1 MRRSLFIAIVI
12 IGGIIMVLAVLFLVL
27 RNPYGD
33 INPSEPE
40 SDEVQPLEQ
49 PLNADESA
57 EAELITVLSQRI
69 LGATT
74 GIDGVRLVYF
84 DQTQNKIKASEFD
97 GTGEQDLSE
106 QLLGVVAMEVAPSK
120 DRAWLQIDDPET
132 DERITL
138 IYDFRAREAI
148 RLENG
153 IKAIDWSPDG
163 ASLVYYLEREGSAPS
178 LKVVSSSGLE
188 PRSLRDNF
196 VLQDPVLEW
205 YGQDDIAFW
214 LRPSSVRPSAIV
226 TMKANGTQAIEL
238 SNEAASQ
245 QALFSPDGQKALIS
259 FNDATTDRPVLS
271 MLDVATRTLTTI
283 ELSTW
288 IDKCAWTATSD
299 RALCFVPQD
308 LPAGFVY
315 PDNAADDLNFKDRLW
330 SIERDTAKPQRIYD
344 MPEYIADAVLPFL
357 SKDAVRINFLNRE
370 FETLVSL
377 DLTGKIVAPIIAPE
391 EQTNEDETSTT
402 EAPQDG
408 SAGTNTRTD
417 SSTDTGTTN

>member
-1 MRRSLFIAIVI
+1 MRRSVFIGIVVL
-12 IGGIIMVLAVLFLVL
+12 GGIMIVLAVLFLVL
-27 RNPYGD
+27 RNPYRE
-33 INPSEPE
+33 INPATPE
-40 SDEVQPLEQ
+40 SNQVPLLEQ
-49 PLNADESA
+49 PLAAGESA
-57 EAELITVLSQRI
+57 KEELITVLSQRI

-84 DQTQNKIKASEFD
+84 DQTENKIKASEFD
-97 GTGEQDLSE
+97 GTGQQDLSE

-138 IYDFRAREAI
+138 IYDFRAREAV

-153 IKAIDWSPDG
+153 IQAIDWSPDG

-178 LKVVSSSGLE
+178 LKIVSSSGLE

-205 YGQDDIAFW
+205 YGQEDIAFW

-226 TMKANGTQAIEL
+226 TLKTNGTQAIEL
-238 SNEAASQ
+238 SDELAGQ
-245 QALFSPDGQKALIS
+245 QALFSPDGQKALVS
-259 FNDATTDRPVLS
+259 FNDPETDRPVVS
-271 MLDVATRTLTTI
+271 MLDIATRAFTEI

-315 PDNAADDLNFKDRLW
+315 PDDAAKKLNFKDRLW

-344 MPEYIADAVLPFL
+344 VPEYISDAVLPFL
-357 SKDAVRINFLNRE
+357 SKDAVRINFVNRE
-370 FETLVSL
+370 FASLVSL

-391 EQTNEDETSTT
+391 EQTNESDIDTT
-402 EAPQDG
+402 NTTD
-408 SAGTNTRTD
+408 SSSGTNTSVSTD
-417 SSTDTGTTN
+417 SGT

>member
-1 MRRSLFIAIVI
+1 MRRSVFIGIVVV
-12 IGGIIMVLAVLFLVL
+12 GGIMIVLAVLFLVM
-27 RNPYGD
+27 RNPYRE
-33 INPSEPE
+33 INPVASESNQVPL
-40 SDEVQPLEQ
+40 LEQ
-49 PLNADESA
+49 PLKAEESA
-57 EAELITVLSQRI
+57 EEELITVLSQRI

-84 DQTQNKIKASEFD
+84 DQTENKIKASEFD
-97 GTGEQDLSE
+97 GTGQQDLSE

-138 IYDFRAREAI
+138 IYDFRAREAV

-153 IKAIDWSPDG
+153 IQAIDWSPDG

-178 LKVVSSSGLE
+178 LKIVSSSGLE

-214 LRPSSVRPSAIV
+214 LQPSSARPSAVV
-226 TMKANGTQAIEL
+226 TLKTNGTQAIEL
-238 SNEAASQ
+238 SDEAAGQ

-259 FNDATTDRPVLS
+259 FNDPDTDRPVIS
-271 MLDVATRTLTTI
+271 MLDIATREFTQI

-315 PDNAADDLNFKDRLW
+315 PDDAAKGLNFKDRLW

-344 MPEYIADAVLPFL
+344 LPEYISDAALPFL
-357 SKDAVRINFLNRE
+357 SKDAVRINFVNRE
-370 FETLVSL
+370 FASLVSL

-391 EQTNEDETSTT
+391 EQTNESDTT
-402 EAPQDG
+402 TTNTPDS
-408 SAGTNTRTD
+408 SAGT
-417 SSTDTGTTN
+417 STSVSTGSGS